1 MRGLGQLILTSI
13 QLYVRDPITAFFT
26 LAFPPLL
33 VLLFGAMYGNDP
45 SPLFG
50 ERGSMDVSMPA
61 YTALVVGAV
70 GLMTIPIAT
79 SAQRE
84 QGVLRR
90 YRATPMS
97 PLAFILADVITNLVM
112 TVLGMGCLVLVG
124 WLIYRVHF
132 EGSIVSYAAALL
144 LSCLAMFS
152 VGYLIASVTN
162 TARMAQVI
170 AMAVFY
176 PMMFLSGAGMPIE
189 LLPESLRRV
198 SLALPL
204 TYVARLLR
212 GTWFGEP
219 WRDHLL
225 EVAVLAGI
233 VAVAGGLSAK
243 LFKWE

>member
-1 MRGLGQLILTSI
+1 MRGLGQLILMSVR
-13 QLYVRDPITAFFT
+13 LYLREPITAFFT

-33 VLLFGAMYGNDP
+33 VLLFGAMYGNAP
-45 SPLFG
+45 SPLFNG
-50 ERGSMDVSMPA
+50 RGSMDVSMPA

-70 GLMTIPIAT
+70 GLMTIPTAT

-97 PLAFILADVITNLVM
+97 PLAYILADVITNLGM

-124 WLIYRVHF
+124 WLIYRVRF
-132 EGSIVSYAAALL
+132 EGNMLSFGAALL
-144 LSCLAMFS
+144 LGSLAMFS
-152 VGYLIASVTN
+152 VGYLIASLAK

-189 LLPESLRRV
+189 LLPESLRKV

-204 TYVARLLR
+204 TYTARLLR
-212 GTWFGEP
+212 GMWFGDA

-225 EVAVLAGI
+225 DVAVLVGILILAG
-233 VAVAGGLSAK
+233 ALSARF
-243 LFKWE
+243 FKWE

>member
-1 MRGLGQLILTSI
+1 
-13 QLYVRDPITAFFT
+13 
-26 LAFPPLL
+26 
-33 VLLFGAMYGNDP
+33 
-45 SPLFG
+45 
-50 ERGSMDVSMPA
+50 MPA

-152 VGYLIASVTN
+152 VGYLIASVTK

>member
-1 MRGLGQLILTSI
+1 MRGLGQLILTSVR
-13 QLYVRDPITAFFT
+13 LYLREPITAFFT

-33 VLLFGAMYGNDP
+33 VLLFGAMYGNEP
-45 SPLFG
+45 SPLFNG
-50 ERGSMDVSMPA
+50 RGSMDVSMPA

-70 GLMTIPIAT
+70 GLMTIPTAT

-97 PLAFILADVITNLVM
+97 PLAYILADVITNLGM

-124 WLIYRVHF
+124 WLIYRVRF
-132 EGSIVSYAAALL
+132 EGNMLSFGAALL
-144 LSCLAMFS
+144 LGSLAMFS
-152 VGYLIASVTN
+152 VGYLIASLAK

-189 LLPESLRRV
+189 LLPESLRKV
-198 SLALPL
+198 SMALPL
-204 TYVARLLR
+204 TYTTRLLR
-212 GTWFGEP
+212 GMWFGDA
-219 WRDHLL
+219 WRDHMLD
-225 EVAVLAGI
+225 VAVLVGILILAG
-233 VAVAGGLSAK
+233 ALSAR

>member
-1 MRGLGQLILTSI
+1 MRGFGQLILTSI
-13 QLYVRDPITAFFT
+13 RLYLREPITAFFT

-45 SPLFG
+45 SPFFG
-50 ERGSMDVSMPA
+50 GRGSMDVSMPA

-70 GLMTIPIAT
+70 GLMTIPTAT

-97 PLAFILADVITNLVM
+97 PLAYILADVVTNLIM
-112 TVLGMGCLVLVG
+112 TVLGMACLVLAG
-124 WLIYRVHF
+124 RLIYRVHF
-132 EGSIVSYAAALL
+132 GGSLLSYGAALL
-144 LSCLAMFS
+144 LGSLAMFS
-152 VGYLIASVTN
+152 VGYLIASLAK

-170 AMAVFY
+170 AMAIFY

-189 LLPESLRRV
+189 LLPETLRKV

-204 TYVARLLR
+204 TYTARLLR
-212 GTWFGEP
+212 GMWFGEP
-219 WRDHLL
+219 WSDHLL
-225 EVAVLAGI
+225 EVGVLSGILVLA
-233 VAVAGGLSAK
+233 AALSARF
-243 LFKWE
+243 FKWE

>member
-1 MRGLGQLILTSI
+1 MRGFGQLVLASMR
-13 QLYVRDPITAFFT
+13 LYLREPITAFFT

-45 SPLFG
+45 SSLFG
-50 ERGSMDVSMPA
+50 GRGSMDVSMPA

-70 GLMTIPIAT
+70 GLMTIPTAT

-97 PLAFILADVITNLVM
+97 PMAYILADVTTNLIM
-112 TVLGMGCLVLVG
+112 TVLGMACLVLAG
-124 WLIYRVHF
+124 RLIYHVHF
-132 EGSIVSYAAALL
+132 EGSLLSYGAALL
-144 LSCLAMFS
+144 LGSLAMFS
-152 VGYLIASVTN
+152 VGYLIAALAKN
-162 TARMAQVI
+162 ARMAQVI

-189 LLPESLRRV
+189 LLPETLRKV

-204 TYVARLLR
+204 TYTARLLR
-212 GTWFGEP
+212 GMWFGEP
-219 WRDHLL
+219 WRGHLL
-225 EVAVLAGI
+225 EVGVLSGILVLA
-233 VAVAGGLSAK
+233 AALSARF
-243 LFKWE
+243 FKWE